1 MINKIGTRRKVFK
14 DVWLRLMILQSFI
27 LLGVVHERKKTMEI
41 LMPDLPEYT
50 EIQEFFVRELG
61 LVGKKIDHRKERP
74 LPENSLIYCHDIS
87 HWQKRLELSDKFSVS
102 VILVGNE
109 NYDVNKWEPI
119 NEYESI
125 KCAFLQ
131 YFPKTQSSHFRPI
144 LEFIANSINVVFQ
157 KSFWAVTLNGYL
169 KHRAVKRLKF
179 RFPVHPFP
187 LGYTDRFVLELQKL
201 GLCNANSK
209 SLFGALIAPL
219 PSEAGG
225 ISFFGQKGSWYRRH
239 MVEQFERSARAS
251 VQRYD
256 SFGGDTQPVTS
267 TQYVNSILNSR
278 FVLCPPGNVSSQS
291 FRYYEAI
298 ALGAIPI
305 ITEISVQDWNS
316 QDYWPQKVRWKHSNY
331 KEVWKGLKSLSNSEL
346 DNLSLELRDFVQ
358 REFAHLR
365 GLLEECTG
373 RDNVIDRG

>member
-1 MINKIGTRRKVFK
+1 
-14 DVWLRLMILQSFI
+14 
-27 LLGVVHERKKTMEI
+27 
-41 LMPDLPEYT
+41 MPDLPEYT
-50 EIQEFFVRELG
+50 AIQAFFVRELG
-61 LVGKKIDHRKERP
+61 LVGKKIDHREKWP
-74 LPENSLIYCHDIS
+74 LPKNSLIYCHDIS

-109 NYDVNKWEPI
+109 YYDVDKWKPI
-119 NEYESI
+119 NDYESI

-131 YFPKTQSSHFRPI
+131 YFPKNQSSQFRP
-144 LEFIANSINVVFQ
+144 LLKFITNNIDLVFQ
-157 KSFWAVTLNGYL
+157 KSFWRVALTGYL
-169 KHRAVKRLKF
+169 KYRFVKRLKF

-187 LGYTDRFVLELQKL
+187 LGYTDRFFLELQKL
-201 GLCNANSK
+201 GLCDANPK

-219 PSEAGG
+219 PSQAGG
-225 ISFFGQKGSWYRRH
+225 ISFYGQKGTWYRRH
-239 MVEQFERSARAS
+239 MVEHFERSAGAC

-256 SFGGDTQPVTS
+256 SFGGDTQPATS

-305 ITEISVQDWNS
+305 ITEISIQDWNS
-316 QDYWPQKVRWKHSNY
+316 HDYWPQKIRWKHSDH

-358 REFAHLR
+358 RDFAHLR
-365 GLLEECTG
+365 YLLEECTG
-373 RDNVIDRG
+373 RYDVIDRG

>member
-1 MINKIGTRRKVFK
+1 MI
-14 DVWLRLMILQSFI
+14 
-27 LLGVVHERKKTMEI
+27 HERKKTMEV

-61 LVGKKIDHRKERP
+61 LVGKKIDHRQERP
-74 LPENSLIYCHDIS
+74 LPENSLIYCHDIN
-87 HWQKRLELSDKFSVS
+87 HWQIRLERSEELSVS

-109 NYDVNKWEPI
+109 YYDVNKWKPI

-131 YFPKTQSSHFRPI
+131 YFPKTQSSNFLPI
-144 LEFIANSINVVFQ
+144 LIFIATNINVVFQ
-157 KSFWAVTLNGYL
+157 KSFWVVALNGYL
-169 KHRAVKRLKF
+169 KYRDVKRLKF

-187 LGYTDRFVLELQKL
+187 LGYTDRFILELQKL
-201 GLCNANSK
+201 RLCKANSN
-209 SLFGALIAPL
+209 SLFGALIVPL
-219 PSEAGG
+219 PSETGG
-225 ISFFGQKGSWYRRH
+225 ISFFGQKGPWYRRH
-239 MVEQFERSARAS
+239 MVEQFERSERAS

-256 SFGGDTQPVTS
+256 SFGGDTQPATS
-267 TQYVNSILNSR
+267 TQYANSILNSR

-305 ITEISVQDWNS
+305 ITEISIQDWNS
-316 QDYWPQKVRWKHSNY
+316 QDYWPQKVRWKRSNY
-331 KEVWKGLKSLSNSEL
+331 KGVWKGLKSLSNSEL

-373 RDNVIDRG
+373 GLDNVIDRG